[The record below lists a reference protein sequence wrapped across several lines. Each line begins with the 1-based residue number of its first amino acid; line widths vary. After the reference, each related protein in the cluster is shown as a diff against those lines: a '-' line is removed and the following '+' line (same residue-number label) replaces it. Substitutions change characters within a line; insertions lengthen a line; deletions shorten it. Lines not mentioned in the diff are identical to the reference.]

1 MRHRHCYGVQYR
13 LGTLATIYIFIF
25 YLVYFV
31 LYRKCSI
38 SACTS
43 IVAASSNWFRYS
55 LVSMSVDIA
64 RDLAGVHPLAA
75 LSSNSS
81 HPGTRWQ
88 RSAKWHQYTGK
99 RMNTWR
105 KHYWVQS
112 EKMLRVTEVN
122 NTRLPMHPGLTNI
135 YSVRS
140 IFFSESFTD
149 QAVECNDLSKNAKAL
164 DQGCTTWKN
173 HVQNT
178 TKSNLCETRVP
189 LQGL

>member
-13 LGTLATIYIFIF
+13 PGTLATIYTFIF

-105 KHYWVQS
+105 KHYWAES
-112 EKMLRVTEVN
+112 EMLRLTDVN
-122 NTRLPMHPGLTNI
+122 STRLPLHPGLTNI
-135 YSVRS
+135 YAVRS
-140 IFFSESFTD
+140 IFPNLLHIK
-149 QAVECNDLSKNAKAL
+149 AVECNDLSKNAKTL

-178 TKSNLCETRVP
+178 TKWNLCEARVP